1 MPLALAGYEGGGGEG
16 GGGEGGGGE
25 GEDRQQAFLH
35 FPESFVFFA
44 RHNFVQLLRFCE
56 SPLHPLVTRLL
67 SLVLHVVSSLSAA
80 QSFGDGE
87 GVAPSARPRLISGS
101 IFAVTS
107 KATSGVVDGAT
118 APTQLSTLRAASRH
132 LKSGILIICVF
143 RAHGFEPVRHA
154 G

>member
-1 MPLALAGYEGGGGEG
+1 M
-16 GGGEGGGGE
+16 
-25 GEDRQQAFLH
+25 
-35 FPESFVFFA
+35 
-44 RHNFVQLLRFCE
+44 
-56 SPLHPLVTRLL
+56 TRLL

-87 GVAPSARPRLISGS
+87 GVTPSARPRLISGS
-101 IFAVTS
+101 IFAVVTS

-118 APTQLSTLRAASRH
+118 VPTQLSTLRAASRH

-154 G
+154 GQSMGISDLQPVVVVPRPVGAGDYRCVGRSGASCVVRIWLLIPGFVALHLTAAGDPPSG

>member
-1 MPLALAGYEGGGGEG
+1 MPLTLAKDEG

-107 KATSGVVDGAT
+107 KASGVVDGAT
-118 APTQLSTLRAASRH
+118 APTHLNTLRAASRSTATGRGNLTGQH
-132 LKSGILIICVF
+132 LKSGILIICV
-143 RAHGFEPVRHA
+143 
-154 G
+154 